1 MDIVYIVF
9 LSGLRLLGIGRN
21 EYIELM
27 NQCRSGKKLFR
38 RKSVSKNLLPSK
50 PVDIHIEP
58 WWQIQTGF
66 ITDDDIKVHLSV
78 LV

>member
-1 MDIVYIVF
+1 
-9 LSGLRLLGIGRN
+9 
-21 EYIELM
+21 M

-66 ITDDDIKVHLSV
+66 ITDDDVKVHFSV
-78 LV
+78 LVQVMHCMLILNWHLFLGFS